1 MYYQKFVNIL
11 AERKL
16 KLGMSESLIAHRAS
30 LSQPTVHRILSGQ
43 HHKTSW
49 NDMIAIAEVLGLVSG
64 SLDFKFQPVDE
75 MLDNQATM
83 LATAIVGINQATNQL
98 EGQGLAPDEK
108 EKLIYQSKLKL
119 LTGPRGYLWMEI

>member
-1 MYYQKFVNIL
+1 MYYQKIINIL

-16 KLGMSESLIAHRAS
+16 KLGMSEALIAERAS
-30 LSQPTVHRILSGQ
+30 LSQPTVHRILSGK
-43 HHKTSW
+43 HHNAAW
-49 NDMIAIAEVLGLVSG
+49 NDIIAIAEVLGLVSG
-64 SLDFKFQPVDE
+64 SLKFEFQPIED